1 MNYLVCRKDLFNKLI
16 STFEQ
21 GFNIQNRNQNLKV
34 YHSISEFKN
43 VSRPILTTGTFDGV
57 HFGHKIIIDRLKEI
71 AQKQKGETVL
81 LTFSPHPRMVL
92 FPEDHQLQL
101 INTME
106 EKIKL
111 LEEAG
116 IEHLI
121 IHPFTKAFSRTTS
134 MQFVRDIIV
143 NQLHTHKL
151 VIGYNHHFGRNR
163 EGSFEHLKEYAPLY
177 GFEVEEIS
185 AQLID
190 DVSISSTKI
199 RKALLSGNVSKASEY
214 LGYNYSFQGRVV
226 EGKKIGRTIG
236 FPTANLSIS
245 DETKLIPKDG
255 VYAVNV
261 EVKGQLH
268 NGMMNIGNNPTVK
281 GNQQSVEVHI
291 FDFDSSIYDQLLR
304 VYFVCRLRDE
314 ILFENL
320 DDLQNQLQLDK
331 AKGLEVLR

>member
-1 MNYLVCRKDLFNKLI
+1 M
-16 STFEQ
+16 
-21 GFNIQNRNQNLKV
+21 KV
-34 YHSISEFKN
+34 YHSISDFQN

-71 AQKQKGETVL
+71 AKNQNGETVL

-92 FPEDHQLQL
+92 FPDDHNLQL
-101 INTME
+101 INTLD

-111 LEEAG
+111 LEQVG

-121 IHPFTKAFSRTTS
+121 IHPFTMAFSRTTS

-143 NQLHTHKL
+143 NELNTHKL

-199 RKALLSGNVSKASEY
+199 RNSLLSGDVSKAADY
-214 LGYNYSFQGRVV
+214 LGYNYLLKGQVI
-226 EGKKIGRTIG
+226 EGQQIGRTIG
-236 FPTANLSIS
+236 FPTANLKVLDGS
-245 DETKLIPKDG
+245 KLIPKDG
-255 VYAVNV
+255 VYAVHV
-261 EVKGQLH
+261 EVKRQAFK
-268 NGMMNIGNNPTVK
+268 GMMNIGNNPSFISK
-281 GNQQSVEVHI
+281 KHSLEVHI
-291 FDFDSSIYDQLLR
+291 FDFDSDIYDEQIEVR
-304 VYFVCRLRDE
+304 FIKRIREE
-314 ILFENL
+314 ISFDNL
-320 DDLQNQLQLDK
+320 DALKIQLEQDEDTAK
-331 AKGLEVLR
+331 AILS

>member
-1 MNYLVCRKDLFNKLI
+1 M
-16 STFEQ
+16 
-21 GFNIQNRNQNLKV
+21 KV
-34 YHSISEFKN
+34 YHSISEFQN

-71 AQKQKGETVL
+71 AKNQNGETVL

-92 FPEDHQLQL
+92 FPDDHNLQL
-101 INTME
+101 INTLD

-111 LEEAG
+111 LEQAG

-121 IHPFTKAFSRTTS
+121 IHPFTMAFSRTTS

-143 NQLHTHKL
+143 NELNTHKL

-199 RKALLSGNVSKASEY
+199 RNALLSGDVSKAADY
-214 LGYNYSFQGRVV
+214 LGYHYPLQGQVI
-226 EGKKIGRTIG
+226 EGQQIGRTLG
-236 FPTANLSIS
+236 FPTANLEVS
-245 DETKLIPKDG
+245 DDSKLIPKDG

-261 EVKGQLH
+261 EVKGQLLK
-268 NGMMNIGNNPTVK
+268 GMMNIGNNPSLSSK
-281 GNQQSVEVHI
+281 KHSKEVHI
-291 FDFDSSIYDQLLR
+291 FDFDSDIYNEQI
-304 VYFVCRLRDE
+304 E
-314 ILFENL
+314 IRFLKHIREEISFDNL
-320 DDLQNQLQLDK
+320 DALKIQLELDK
-331 AKGLEVLR
+331 ANIKAVLKSDKLDKV

>member
-1 MNYLVCRKDLFNKLI
+1 
-16 STFEQ
+16 
-21 GFNIQNRNQNLKV
+21 
-34 YHSISEFKN
+34 

-57 HFGHKIIIDRLKEI
+57 HFGHKIIIERLKEI
-71 AQKQKGETVL
+71 ARNQNGESVL

-92 FPEDHQLQL
+92 FPDDHQLQL

-111 LEEAG
+111 LEQAG

-121 IHPFTKAFSRTTS
+121 IHPFTKDFSRTTS

-143 NQLHTHKL
+143 NQLNTHKL

-199 RKALLSGNVSKASEY
+199 RKALLSGNVSKAFNY
-214 LGYNYSFQGRVV
+214 LGYHYQV
-226 EGKKIGRTIG
+226 EGTVVKGKEIGRTID
-236 FPTANLSIS
+236 FPTANLDSIDS
-245 DETKLIPKDG
+245 TKLIPKDG
-255 VYAVNV
+255 VYAVKISYDGK
-261 EVKGQLH
+261 ELD
-268 NGMMNIGNNPTVK
+268 GMMNIGKNPTL
-281 GNQQSVEVHI
+281 GINERSLEVHI
-291 FDFDSSIYDQLLR
+291 FNFDDNLYGMRLKVNFVERLREEMTFEDVDSLKKQLL
-304 VYFVCRLRDE
+304 
-314 ILFENL
+314 
-320 DDLQNQLQLDK
+320 LDK
-331 AKGLEVLR
+331 QHAIQELK

>member
-1 MNYLVCRKDLFNKLI
+1 M
-16 STFEQ
+16 
-21 GFNIQNRNQNLKV
+21 KV
-34 YHSISEFKN
+34 YHSISDFQN

-71 AQKQKGETVL
+71 AKNQNGETVL

-92 FPEDHQLQL
+92 FPDDHNLQL
-101 INTME
+101 INSLD

-111 LEEAG
+111 LEQAG

-143 NQLHTHKL
+143 NELNTHKL

-199 RKALLSGNVSKASEY
+199 RNSLLSGDVSKAADY
-214 LGYNYSFQGRVV
+214 LGYNYPLKGQVI
-226 EGKKIGRTIG
+226 EGQQIGRTLG
-236 FPTANLSIS
+236 FPTANLKVLDGS
-245 DETKLIPKDG
+245 KLIPKDG
-255 VYAVNV
+255 VYAVHV
-261 EVKGQLH
+261 EVKRQTFKA
-268 NGMMNIGNNPTVK
+268 MMNIGNNPSLISK
-281 GNQQSVEVHI
+281 KHSLEVHI
-291 FDFDSSIYDQLLR
+291 FDFDSDIYDEQIEVR
-304 VYFVCRLRDE
+304 FIKRIREE
-314 ILFENL
+314 ISFDNL
-320 DDLQNQLQLDK
+320 DALKIQLEQDEDTAK
-331 AKGLEVLR
+331 AILS

>member
-1 MNYLVCRKDLFNKLI
+1 M
-16 STFEQ
+16 
-21 GFNIQNRNQNLKV
+21 KV
-34 YHSISEFKN
+34 YHSISDFKN

-71 AQKQKGETVL
+71 AKNQNGETVL

-92 FPEDHQLQL
+92 FPDDHNLQL
-101 INTME
+101 INTLD

-111 LEEAG
+111 LEQVG

-121 IHPFTKAFSRTTS
+121 IHPFTMTFSRTTS

-143 NQLHTHKL
+143 NELNTHKL

-199 RKALLSGNVSKASEY
+199 RNSLLSGDVSKAADY
-214 LGYNYSFQGRVV
+214 LGYNYLLKGQVI
-226 EGKKIGRTIG
+226 EGQQIGRTIG
-236 FPTANLSIS
+236 FPTANLKVLDGS
-245 DETKLIPKDG
+245 KLIPKDG
-255 VYAVNV
+255 VYAVHV
-261 EVKGQLH
+261 EVKRQAFK
-268 NGMMNIGNNPTVK
+268 GMMNIGNNPSFISK
-281 GNQQSVEVHI
+281 KHSLEVHI
-291 FDFDSSIYDQLLR
+291 FDFDSDIYDEQIEVR
-304 VYFVCRLRDE
+304 FIKRIREE
-314 ILFENL
+314 ISFDNL
-320 DDLQNQLQLDK
+320 DALKIQLEQDEDTAK
-331 AKGLEVLR
+331 AILS

>member
-1 MNYLVCRKDLFNKLI
+1 M
-16 STFEQ
+16 
-21 GFNIQNRNQNLKV
+21 KV
-34 YHSISEFKN
+34 YHSISDFQN

-71 AQKQKGETVL
+71 AKNQNGETVL

-92 FPEDHQLQL
+92 FPDDHNLQL
-101 INTME
+101 INTLD

-111 LEEAG
+111 LEQAG

-121 IHPFTKAFSRTTS
+121 IHPFTMAFSRTTS

-143 NQLHTHKL
+143 NELNTHKL

-199 RKALLSGNVSKASEY
+199 RNSLLSGDVSKAADY
-214 LGYNYSFQGRVV
+214 LGYNYPLKGQVI
-226 EGKKIGRTIG
+226 EGQQIGRTLG
-236 FPTANLSIS
+236 FPTANL
-245 DETKLIPKDG
+245 K
-255 VYAVNV
+255 V
-261 EVKGQLH
+261 
-268 NGMMNIGNNPTVK
+268 
-281 GNQQSVEVHI
+281 
-291 FDFDSSIYDQLLR
+291 
-304 VYFVCRLRDE
+304 
-314 ILFENL
+314 L
-320 DDLQNQLQLDK
+320 D
-331 AKGLEVLR
+331 

>member
-1 MNYLVCRKDLFNKLI
+1 M
-16 STFEQ
+16 
-21 GFNIQNRNQNLKV
+21 KV
-34 YHSISEFKN
+34 YHSISDFQN

-71 AQKQKGETVL
+71 AKNQNGETVL

-92 FPEDHQLQL
+92 FPDDHNLQL
-101 INTME
+101 INTLD

-111 LEEAG
+111 LEQAG

-121 IHPFTKAFSRTTS
+121 IHPFTMAFSRTTS

-143 NQLHTHKL
+143 NELNTHKL

-199 RKALLSGNVSKASEY
+199 RNSLLSGDVSKAADY
-214 LGYNYSFQGRVV
+214 LGYNYPLKGQVI
-226 EGKKIGRTIG
+226 EGQQIGRTLG
-236 FPTANLSIS
+236 FPTANLKVLDGS
-245 DETKLIPKDG
+245 KLIPKDG
-255 VYAVNV
+255 VYAVHV
-261 EVKGQLH
+261 EVKRQTFK
-268 NGMMNIGNNPTVK
+268 GMMNIGDNPSLISK
-281 GNQQSVEVHI
+281 KHSLEVHI
-291 FDFDSSIYDQLLR
+291 FDFDSDIYDEQIEVR
-304 VYFVCRLRDE
+304 FIKHIREE
-314 ILFENL
+314 ISFDNL
-320 DDLQNQLQLDK
+320 DALKIQLEQDEDTAK
-331 AKGLEVLR
+331 AILS

>member
-1 MNYLVCRKDLFNKLI
+1 M
-16 STFEQ
+16 
-21 GFNIQNRNQNLKV
+21 KV
-34 YHSISEFKN
+34 YHSISDFQN

-71 AQKQKGETVL
+71 AKNQNGETVL

-92 FPEDHQLQL
+92 FPDDHNLQL
-101 INTME
+101 INTID

-111 LEEAG
+111 LEKAG

-121 IHPFTKAFSRTTS
+121 IHPFTKAFSRTNS

-143 NQLHTHKL
+143 NELNTHKL

-199 RKALLSGNVSKASEY
+199 RNALLSGDVSKAADY
-214 LGYNYSFQGRVV
+214 LGYNYPLKGQVI
-226 EGKKIGRTIG
+226 EGQQIGRTLG
-236 FPTANLSIS
+236 FPTANLKVLDGS
-245 DETKLIPKDG
+245 KLIPKDG
-255 VYAVNV
+255 VYAVHV
-261 EVKGQLH
+261 EVKRQTFK
-268 NGMMNIGNNPTVK
+268 GMMNIGNNPSLISK
-281 GNQQSVEVHI
+281 KHSLEVHI
-291 FDFDSSIYDQLLR
+291 FDFDSDIYDEQIEVR
-304 VYFVCRLRDE
+304 FIKHIREE
-314 ILFENL
+314 ISFDNL
-320 DDLQNQLQLDK
+320 DALKIQLEQDEDTAK
-331 AKGLEVLR
+331 AILS

>member
-1 MNYLVCRKDLFNKLI
+1 M
-16 STFEQ
+16 
-21 GFNIQNRNQNLKV
+21 KV
-34 YHSISEFKN
+34 YHSISDFQN

-71 AQKQKGETVL
+71 AKNQNGETVL

-92 FPEDHQLQL
+92 FPDDHNLQL
-101 INTME
+101 INTLD

-111 LEEAG
+111 LEQAG

-121 IHPFTKAFSRTTS
+121 IHPFTMAFSRTTS

-143 NQLHTHKL
+143 NELNTHKL

-199 RKALLSGNVSKASEY
+199 RKALLSGDVSKAADY
-214 LGYNYSFQGRVV
+214 LGYNYPLKGQVI
-226 EGKKIGRTIG
+226 EGQQIGRTLG
-236 FPTANLSIS
+236 FPTANLKVLDGS
-245 DETKLIPKDG
+245 KLIPKDG
-255 VYAVNV
+255 VYAVHV
-261 EVKGQLH
+261 EVKRQTFKA
-268 NGMMNIGNNPTVK
+268 MMNIGNNPSLISK
-281 GNQQSVEVHI
+281 KHSLEVHI
-291 FDFDSSIYDQLLR
+291 FDFDSDIYDEQIEVR
-304 VYFVCRLRDE
+304 FIKRIREE
-314 ILFENL
+314 ISFDNL
-320 DDLQNQLQLDK
+320 DALKIQLEQDEYTAK
-331 AKGLEVLR
+331 AILS